1 MFLAFLL
8 FWILL
13 NGRLTVE
20 ILLFGLV
27 ISGLIFIFI
36 CRFMD
41 YSPRKERLLWKSAGM
56 LVQFLWVL
64 LREIVIANY
73 HVIRLVLSPKYMP
86 EPAMVYF
93 RTNLRSGFARVL
105 LANAITLTPGTI
117 IVSLVEGEYCIHCLD
132 KSYADGIED
141 SVFVRLLEQMEACW
155 E

>member
-1 MFLAFLL
+1 LYLLYLL

-13 NGRLTVE
+13 NGRLTIE

-27 ISGLIFIFI
+27 IAGVIFAFS

-41 YSPRKERLLWKSAGM
+41 YSLHKEYLLWKSLGI
-56 LVQFLWVL
+56 LTVFLCVL
-64 LREIVIANY
+64 LREIVIANCN
-73 HVIRLVLSPKYMP
+73 VIRLVLSPKYMP

-93 RTNLRSGFARVL
+93 RTKLHSGFARVL

-117 IVSLVEGEYCIHCLD
+117 TVSLVEGEYCIHCLD
-132 KSYADGIED
+132 KSYADGIE
-141 SVFVRLLEQMEACW
+141 SSEFVTLLEKMEACW